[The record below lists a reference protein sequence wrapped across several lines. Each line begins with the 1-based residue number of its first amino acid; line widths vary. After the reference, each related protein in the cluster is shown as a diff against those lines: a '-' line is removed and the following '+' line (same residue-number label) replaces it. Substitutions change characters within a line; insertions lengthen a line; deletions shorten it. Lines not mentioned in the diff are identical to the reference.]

1 MVLSCTEEW
10 IHLMNEIALLKLW
23 NQKRTQIIQAQI
35 APALVLIAVMVLSA
49 LGLFEKANDAAKY
62 LALGV
67 AAVTGILAMITQYA
81 TIREAEALIVDLKR
95 TKDSSELSKKIADSR
110 GLVSMT
116 AIAIVGMGIGIF
128 SLVTWA
134 VLGN

>member
-1 MVLSCTEEW
+1 
-10 IHLMNEIALLKLW
+10 MNELALLELW

-49 LGLFEKANDAAKY
+49 LGIFEKANDAAKY

-67 AAVTGILAMITQYA
+67 AAVTGILSMITQYA
-81 TIREAEALIVDLKR
+81 TIREAEVLIVDLKR
-95 TKDSSELSKKIADSR
+95 IKDSSELSKKIADSR
-110 GLVSMT
+110 GLVSLT
-116 AIAIVGMGIGIF
+116 AIGIVGMGIAIF
-128 SLVTWA
+128 ALVTWA

>member
-1 MVLSCTEEW
+1 
-10 IHLMNEIALLKLW
+10 MNEIALLKLW
-23 NQKRTQIIQAQI
+23 NQKRTQIIQAQV

-95 TKDSSELSKKIADSR
+95 TKDLSQLSKKIADSR

>member
-49 LGLFEKANDAAKY
+49 LGIFEKANDAAKY

>member
-1 MVLSCTEEW
+1 
-10 IHLMNEIALLKLW
+10 MNEIALLKLW

-49 LGLFEKANDAAKY
+49 LGIFEKANDAAKY

>member
-1 MVLSCTEEW
+1 
-10 IHLMNEIALLKLW
+10 MNELGLLKLW

-49 LGLFEKANDAAKY
+49 LGIFEKANDAAKY

-67 AAVTGILAMITQYA
+67 AAVTGILSMITQYA
-81 TIREAEALIVDLKR
+81 TIREAEVLIVDLKR
-95 TKDSSELSKKIADSR
+95 IKDSSELSKKIADSR
-110 GLVSMT
+110 GLVSLT
-116 AIAIVGMGIGIF
+116 AIAIVGMGIAIF
-128 SLVTWA
+128 ALVTWA

>member
-1 MVLSCTEEW
+1 
-10 IHLMNEIALLKLW
+10 MNELALLKLW

-49 LGLFEKANDAAKY
+49 LGIFEKANDAAKY

-67 AAVTGILAMITQYA
+67 AAVTGILSMITQYA
-81 TIREAEALIVDLKR
+81 TIREAEVLIVDLKR
-95 TKDSSELSKKIADSR
+95 IKDSSELAKKIADSR

-116 AIAIVGMGIGIF
+116 AIAIVGMGIAVF

-134 VLGN
+134 VLGK